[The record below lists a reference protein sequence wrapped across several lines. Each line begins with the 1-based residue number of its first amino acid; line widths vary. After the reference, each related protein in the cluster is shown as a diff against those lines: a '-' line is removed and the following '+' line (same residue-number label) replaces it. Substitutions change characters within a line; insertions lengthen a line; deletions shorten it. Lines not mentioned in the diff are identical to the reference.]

1 MTFRAQG
8 GSERSGA
15 RPEEDRGAP
24 TWVTGLLLLVWL
36 CAAAAVFLPFALDTS
51 PWDAVT
57 FRVPDNQG
65 NWWHALIGAPFLLAF
80 PMIWLRLRGLFSAH
94 LSTAT
99 GRRWIWMVAG
109 ASICGTILVETPFM
123 VHLAGTS
130 EWQRLAVL
138 GLGLGIIVASGAV
151 VRLRRRALSP
161 TRACLLAL
169 NTAYIANLSLCLLV
183 YSEATGSVRSRSG
196 WFVMMVMVW
205 PIMLELLWIM
215 IQAFKTRPLF
225 RKATV

>member
-1 MTFRAQG
+1 MTFKAQG
-8 GSERSGA
+8 VSERSGA
-15 RPEEDRGAP
+15 SPMEDRGAP

-36 CAAAAVFLPFALDTS
+36 CAAVAVFLPFAVDTS
-51 PWDAVT
+51 PWAAVT

-65 NWWHALIGAPFLLAF
+65 NWWHALIGAPFFLAF
-80 PMIWLRLRGLFSAH
+80 PMIWLRLRALFSAH

-99 GRRWIWMVAG
+99 GCRWIWGVAG

-138 GLGLGIIVASGAV
+138 GLGLGIIVASAAV
-151 VRLRRRALSP
+151 VRLRRRTLPP

-205 PIMLELLWIM
+205 PMMVELLWIM

-225 RKATV
+225 RNVTV